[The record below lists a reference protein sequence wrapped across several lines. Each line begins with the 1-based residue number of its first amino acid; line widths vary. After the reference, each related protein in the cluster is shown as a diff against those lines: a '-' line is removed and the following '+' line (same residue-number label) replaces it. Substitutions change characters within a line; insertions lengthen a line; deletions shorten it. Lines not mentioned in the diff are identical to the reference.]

1 MSTQA
6 EQIRSFVLAKF
17 PLAKK
22 RGLANNDNLLD
33 SGIVDSMGI
42 LDLVSFVEQE
52 FQVIV
57 ADDELIPE
65 NFQSLDSITAFV
77 EKKRGVVAAQQE
89 EP

>member
-65 NFQSLDSITAFV
+65 NFQNIDNLTAFV
-77 EKKRGVVAAQQE
+77 EKKREVATVRQE
-89 EP
+89 ER

>member
-1 MSTQA
+1 MSTLA

-22 RGLANNDNLLD
+22 RGLTNNDNLLD
-33 SGIVDSMGI
+33 SGIVDSLGI

-52 FQVIV
+52 FHITV

-77 EKKRGVVAAQQE
+77 ENKRGVAAAQQE
-89 EP
+89 EH